1 MPRVTRAALRL
12 NAMLED
18 TNLAASTPL
27 PLTPLALRTPLGE
40 ISGNSEEVKAMVNN
54 LEQLV
59 KAQKKAPPK
68 GRRGKVQ
75 NNDKKL
81 ALNARHEESIE
92 VIEDDNQSATS
103 SAVDE
108 ACQDLMGE
116 PTRGKIPPVAFEGFD
131 H

>member
-18 TNLAASTPL
+18 TKLAASTPL
-27 PLTPLALRTPLGE
+27 PLTPLPLRAPLGE
-40 ISGNSEEVKAMVNN
+40 ITGNSEEVKAMVNN
-54 LEQLV
+54 LEELV

-68 GRRGKVQ
+68 GRRGKIQ
-75 NNDKKL
+75 SNEKKL
-81 ALNARHEESIE
+81 ALHARREERVE

-108 ACQDLMGE
+108 ACQELMREPSGGE
-116 PTRGKIPPVAFEGFD
+116 YAVAFEDLD

>member
-27 PLTPLALRTPLGE
+27 PLTPFPLRAPLGE
-40 ISGNSEEVKAMVNN
+40 ITGNSEEVKAMVND

-59 KAQKKAPPK
+59 KSQKKAPPK
-68 GRRGKVQ
+68 GRQGKVQ
-75 NNDKKL
+75 KNERKL
-81 ALNARHEESIE
+81 PHNTRSEESVE

-108 ACQDLMGE
+108 ACQELMKE
-116 PTRGKIPPVAFEGFD
+116 PSGGKYSVAFED
-131 H
+131 VDR